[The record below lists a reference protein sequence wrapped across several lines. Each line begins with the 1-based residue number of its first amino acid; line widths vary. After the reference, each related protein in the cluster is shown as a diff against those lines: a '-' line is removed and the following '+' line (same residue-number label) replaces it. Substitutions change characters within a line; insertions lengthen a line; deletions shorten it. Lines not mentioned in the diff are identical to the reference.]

1 MVVCVFRTFAI
12 LLFASALTACG
23 GGGGSSAG
31 GALPATPASGTVSVV
46 PPVSTD
52 ANVQLLPASSGTI
65 SGTIRA
71 GAHRAIVAVMSGAG
85 DLGASSSTTFAQD
98 ALALDTAAAPATQS
112 AMRAPASAAASIATP
127 VEAFPADDARAQSLL
142 HRLTPAGGVSAA
154 RSTQS
159 IATAGTGS
167 SASIWVEKNTLGS
180 ASGTYQQVPATL
192 ELQTQHGN
200 IWIDSSLLS
209 GSTAAAA
216 FSPSSLAAT
225 VAKIGDDFE
234 NAYASDTAHFAG
246 TDYSASSPGLAQS
259 YKACNADGSSAGTT
273 KAYIAP
279 QARINVMVVNP
290 NSFGSGMGGY
300 FSSVNYMPQA
310 ALNCIAASYRSNEAP
325 FIYVGWFDRNGSTYE
340 LDEDL
345 VRGTAHELQ
354 HLINFVNHSLLVS
367 AGTYEETFLNEGLS
381 MLAQDFAVQRKY
393 GVPFDSA
400 DALRRAQSYLAAPQ
414 NFSVSGFNGIDSGS
428 ASAQYNCG
436 GGCYGSAY
444 LFQRYLYDR
453 LGGDAYAHAMETS
466 GLAGAANL
474 GRAASGEPFSQLID
488 DFGLALAAGS
498 AGVTPKDARYAFGS
512 LGLTAAYADQIGGRT
527 SLTGVASLPMSG
539 SALQVQAPVGGFAF
553 VNFGSVAPAGQSFTI
568 TDRATVGGF
577 TPVGGLVQQ

>member
-1 MVVCVFRTFAI
+1 MVVCVLRTFAI
-12 LLFASALTACG
+12 VLFAGALAACG
-23 GGGGSSAG
+23 GGGGSTG
-31 GALPATPASGTVSVV
+31 GAIPATPSSGNVSVV
-46 PPVSTD
+46 PTVSAD

-85 DLGASSSTTFAQD
+85 DLGSSTSTAFAQD

-112 AMRAPASAAASIATP
+112 AMRAPAAAVASLAAP

-142 HRLTPAGGVSAA
+142 RRLTPANGLPAA
-154 RSTQS
+154 RSMQS
-159 IATAGTGS
+159 ITSTATGGT
-167 SASIWVEKNTLGS
+167 ASIWVEKNALGS
-180 ASGTYQQVPATL
+180 ASGTYEQVPATL
-192 ELQTQHGN
+192 ELQTAHGN

-216 FSPSSLAAT
+216 FAPSSLAAT
-225 VAKIGDDFE
+225 IAAIGDDFE

-246 TDYSASSPGLAQS
+246 ADYAANSPGLTPS
-259 YKACNADGSSAGTT
+259 YKACNGDGSAAGST
-273 KAYIAP
+273 KAYIDP

-290 NSFGSGMGGY
+290 SAFGSGMGGY
-300 FSSVNYMPQA
+300 FSAVNYMPQA
-310 ALNCIAASYRSNEAP
+310 ALNCIATSYRSNEAP

-340 LDEDL
+340 LKEDL

-354 HLINFVNHSLLVS
+354 HLINFVNHSLLGS

-393 GVPFDSA
+393 GVQFDSA

-414 NFSVSGFNGIDSGS
+414 NYSVSGFTGIDPGS

-474 GRAASGEPFSQLID
+474 GRAASGEPFAQLID

-498 AGVTPKDARYAFGS
+498 AGVTPKDARYAFGT
-512 LGLTAAYADQIGGRT
+512 LGLTATYPDQIGGRT
-527 SLTGVASLPMSG
+527 SLGGVASLPMSG
-539 SALQVQAPVGGFAF
+539 SALQVQAPLGGFAF
-553 VNFGSVAPAGQSFTI
+553 VNFGSVAAAGQSFTI

-577 TPVGGLVQQ
+577 APVGGLVQQ